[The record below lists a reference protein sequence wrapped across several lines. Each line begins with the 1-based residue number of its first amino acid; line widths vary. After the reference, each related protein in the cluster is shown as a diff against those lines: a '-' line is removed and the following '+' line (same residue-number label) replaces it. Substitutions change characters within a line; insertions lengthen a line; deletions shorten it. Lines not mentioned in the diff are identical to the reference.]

1 MVRAKLPNVKII
13 GRSKSCRKGKRQVF
27 DFLCDTNTFFAKA
40 CDEKFR
46 IQEGTLNCKSHNFV
60 YLLKCRICGEAP
72 YVGNAKTNL
81 EQDLTSKSEHR
92 SNGKNVKY
100 HGSVFMNIMD
110 KTVTME

>member
-13 GRSKSCRKGKRQVF
+13 GRSKSCRKGKPQVF

-40 CDEKFR
+40 WDEKFR
-46 IQEGTLNCKSHNFV
+46 IQEGTLNCKSHSFV

-72 YVGNAKTNL
+72 YVGNTKTNL

-92 SNGKNVKY
+92 SNE
-100 HGSVFMNIMD
+100 
-110 KTVTME
+110 KT